1 MGLPAGAQRISGRL
15 LAAGLVFG
23 LFVLFDIALFGWL
36 IVRSLSQRELEKILL
51 ETRVEAEG
59 LATRIAGRAQEEGK
73 DLYTAIALERETQ
86 TYIDSVLKQ
95 RDIVQ
100 TVEIRDNN
108 GLLVFRSSAKATI
121 PSLSPPAEATPER
134 GAVPP
139 QIEHKT
145 FEHES
150 TYDVTVPIADLGML
164 RIGISRGE
172 LEQRIGRL
180 RAELVQETLLIGAV
194 TLGLLLSA
202 YLAIWWLWR
211 RGQRLEEQAREA
223 ERMAYVGT
231 LASGLAH
238 EIRNPLNSLSL
249 NMQMLE
255 EEEEEGR
262 AVSPPGSRKTLLALT
277 RSEIQRLERLVGDFL
292 AYARPRPLELEE
304 VSAARLLHH
313 ARELLHGEARAAGV
327 ELAVEDDC
335 GGAEVLVDRA
345 QIGQLLLNLAQN
357 ALAATER
364 SEPPRRVRLACRRDG
379 SRVVLEVGDNG
390 VGIAAS
396 EQARIFD
403 LFYSTR
409 KGGTGLGLAIVRRIA
424 QAHHGTV
431 EVRSAPGAGT
441 IVEVSLPAAGAPR
454 EARAPRSTAE
464 GVAS

>member
-1 MGLPAGAQRISGRL
+1 MGLPAGSQRISGRL
-15 LAAGLVFG
+15 FAAALVFG

-86 TYIDSVLKQ
+86 TYIDSVLRQ

-108 GLLVFRSSAKATI
+108 GLLVFRSSAKATV
-121 PSLSPPAEATPER
+121 PSPSPPAEATPER
-134 GAVPP
+134 RAVPP

-180 RAELVQETLLIGAV
+180 RDELVQETLLIGAV

-211 RGQRLEEQAREA
+211 RGQRLEEQARDA

-255 EEEEEGR
+255 EEEEGR
-262 AVSPPGSRKTLLALT
+262 EASPPGSRRTLLALT

-292 AYARPRPLELEE
+292 SYARPRPLELEE

-327 ELAVEDDC
+327 ELAVEDEC
-335 GGAEVLVDRA
+335 GGAEVRVDRA

-357 ALAATER
+357 ALAAMER

-379 SRVVLEVGDNG
+379 SRVVLEVVDNG
-390 VGIAAS
+390 VGIAES

-424 QAHHGTV
+424 QAHQGTV

-441 IVEVSLPAAGAPR
+441 TVAVSLPAAGAPR

>member
-1 MGLPAGAQRISGRL
+1 MGLSAGARRISGRL
-15 LAAGLVFG
+15 LAAALVFG

-59 LATRIAGRAQEEGK
+59 LATRIAGRAQDEGK

-121 PSLSPPAEATPER
+121 PSLSPPAAATPEHR
-134 GAVPP
+134 AVPP

-180 RAELVQETLLIGAV
+180 RGELVQETLLIGAV

-255 EEEEEGR
+255 EEEDGN
-262 AVSPPGSRKTLLALT
+262 ASPPGSRRTLLALT

-335 GGAEVLVDRA
+335 GGAEVRVDRA

-364 SEPPRRVRLACRRDG
+364 SEPPRRVRLACRREG
-379 SRVVLEVGDNG
+379 PRVVLEVGDNG
-390 VGIAAS
+390 VGIEAS
-396 EQARIFD
+396 QQARIFD

-424 QAHHGTV
+424 QAHQGTV
-431 EVRSAPGAGT
+431 DVWSAPGAGT
-441 IVEVSLPAAGAPR
+441 TVAVSLPAAGVPR
-454 EARAPRSTAE
+454 EARAPRPTAE

>member
-1 MGLPAGAQRISGRL
+1 MTVPGARRSTRRL
-15 LAAGLVFG
+15 VVASLVFG
-23 LFVLFDIALFGWL
+23 LFALFDIALFGWL

-51 ETRVEAEG
+51 EARAEAEG

-100 TVEIRDNN
+100 TVEIRDRN

-121 PSLSPPAEATPER
+121 PSLSAPESMPER
-134 GAVPP
+134 RGSPP
-139 QIEHKT
+139 QIEHKS

-172 LEQRIGRL
+172 LEQRIVLL
-180 RAELVQETLLIGAV
+180 RSDLVRETLLLGAL
-194 TLGLLLSA
+194 TLGLLLTA

-255 EEEEEGR
+255 EDEAEAEAPRPAE
-262 AVSPPGSRKTLLALT
+262 SRRTLLALT
-277 RSEIQRLERLVGDFL
+277 RGEIQRLERLVGDFL
-292 AYARPRPLELEE
+292 SYARPRPLELEE
-304 VSAARLLHH
+304 VSAARLLQH
-313 ARELLHGEARAAGV
+313 ARELLEGEARAAGV
-327 ELAVEDDC
+327 ELVVEDAG
-335 GGAEVLVDRA
+335 GGAEVRVDRA

-357 ALAATER
+357 AVAATER
-364 SEPPRRVRLACRRDG
+364 SGLPRRVRLTCRRDAA
-379 SRVVLEVGDNG
+379 RVVLEVSDNG
-390 VGIAAS
+390 VGIPES
-396 EQARIFD
+396 DRERIFD

-424 QAHHGTV
+424 QAHQGLV
-431 EVRSAPGAGT
+431 EVRSAAGAGT
-441 IVEVSLPAAGAPR
+441 TVAVSLPAAGSPR
-454 EARAPRSTAE
+454 EARAPRSAAE

>member
-1 MGLPAGAQRISGRL
+1 MRRREAHRVSRRL

-86 TYIDSVLKQ
+86 TYIDAVLRQ

-100 TVEIRDNN
+100 TVEIRDRN
-108 GLLVFRSSAKATI
+108 GLLVFRSSAKATV
-121 PSLSPPAEATPER
+121 PTPAPPGVSPEGRAGPPE
-134 GAVPP
+134 
-139 QIEHKT
+139 IERKT
-145 FEHES
+145 FEHSS

-172 LEQRIGRL
+172 LEQRIGLL
-180 RAELVQETLLIGAV
+180 RSDLLKETLLIGAV

-255 EEEEEGR
+255 EEEDRQAGLPAGR
-262 AVSPPGSRKTLLALT
+262 
-277 RSEIQRLERLVGDFL
+277 RST
-292 AYARPRPLELEE
+292 P
-304 VSAARLLHH
+304 
-313 ARELLHGEARAAGV
+313 
-327 ELAVEDDC
+327 
-335 GGAEVLVDRA
+335 
-345 QIGQLLLNLAQN
+345 
-357 ALAATER
+357 
-364 SEPPRRVRLACRRDG
+364 
-379 SRVVLEVGDNG
+379 
-390 VGIAAS
+390 
-396 EQARIFD
+396 
-403 LFYSTR
+403 
-409 KGGTGLGLAIVRRIA
+409 VRRA
-424 QAHHGTV
+424 RGA
-431 EVRSAPGAGT
+431 RS
-441 IVEVSLPAAGAPR
+441 SR
-454 EARAPRSTAE
+454 
-464 GVAS
+464 